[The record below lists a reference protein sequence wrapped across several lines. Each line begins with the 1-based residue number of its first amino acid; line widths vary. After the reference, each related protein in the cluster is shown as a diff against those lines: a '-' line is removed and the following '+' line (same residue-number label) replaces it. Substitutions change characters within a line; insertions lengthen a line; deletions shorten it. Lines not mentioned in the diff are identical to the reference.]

1 MALQGSIDT
10 FALDDVL
17 RLVAST
23 SKTGRLTLTGTRGT
37 GEVAVSEGQVVGIDV
52 STDARSTEL
61 HELVFELMR
70 FDDGDFQFDAMDVEL
85 DDSVAPA
92 QVDDLLTGAFEL
104 LDEWREIEKFV
115 PRSDSSV
122 RLSSSAPHEAVT
134 VQPEQW
140 QLIAAVGSAAP
151 VSTLSARLDASELAV
166 GRVLR
171 PLIEAGLVVIGDP
184 MTDDEAGDV
193 PHAAEGYADFLAPL
207 PARKGKDANGH
218 GASTN
223 GNGASANGN
232 GASANGAS
240 ANGNGSTGANGSEP
254 IDASALFDAVP
265 SDVTADMTAEVPAAV
280 AVAAEG
286 YEPMDAGEFAR
297 RLADLSPRAAK
308 AVAAAAR
315 AATTEERDAAL
326 AELDETGESVDHDL
340 LLHLLGPVEG

>member
-37 GEVAVSEGQVVGIDV
+37 GEVAVSDGQVVGIDV

-70 FDDGDFQFDAMDVEL
+70 FDDGDFQFDAMDLEV
-85 DDSVAPA
+85 DDSVQPA

-104 LDEWREIEKFV
+104 LEEWREIEKFV

-122 RLSSSAPHEAVT
+122 RLSSSAPNEAVT

-184 MTDDEAGDV
+184 MTADEAGDA
-193 PHAAEGYADFLAPL
+193 HHGTEGYSDFVAPL
-207 PARKGKDANGH
+207 PARKGHDTNGN

-223 GNGASANGN
+223 GNGVSTN

-240 ANGNGSTGANGSEP
+240 DGNGSSGANGSEP